1 MSSTQSPCDTAS
13 IPVGATVAE
22 KLQHA
27 APYNFFLT
35 TIASSTETHT
45 EPNSISFHELFDSSL
60 GDIAKIAHL
69 NFLIDTEWLMQ
80 QYERA
85 GCADVPSLVLYGF
98 DDSKVTEYPNMKV
111 EHRGTGGEYG
121 IHHSKMTF
129 IEYRDQSMRVIISTA
144 NLYAGDWNDRTNGLW
159 VSPRCDRMTDNVHEG
174 DSVTRFR
181 ADLMEYLL
189 WYQHADLAPWIELIS
204 QCDVRAIN
212 VFLVASVPGKH
223 LQSWRGNEKSQSYG
237 HWRMGNLLKQH
248 APPIDVAS
256 PLIAQSSSVGS
267 FGPSRKSYW
276 LFKEIMGSF
285 GQCKGPRDPNKLPD
299 FRMVYPSLQNVLGS
313 YDFLEAA
320 AGLPYSEQVHRR
332 QTWVQEFMLQWK
344 ADQRFRSRAM
354 PHIKTYAR
362 WNDKQLHWF
371 LLTSA
376 NMSKSAWGVRMKGNI
391 LSISN
396 VEVGVLFLPQFV
408 IDKECFHIE
417 DDDDATVP
425 PFPLVYDVP
434 NVPYKESDEA
444 FRVEC
449 IFDNIEK

>member
-1 MSSTQSPCDTAS
+1 
-13 IPVGATVAE
+13 
-22 KLQHA
+22 
-27 APYNFFLT
+27 
-35 TIASSTETHT
+35 
-45 EPNSISFHELFDSSL
+45 
-60 GDIAKIAHL
+60 
-69 NFLIDTEWLMQ
+69 
-80 QYERA
+80 
-85 GCADVPSLVLYGF
+85 
-98 DDSKVTEYPNMKV
+98 
-111 EHRGTGGEYG
+111 
-121 IHHSKMTF
+121 
-129 IEYRDQSMRVIISTA
+129 
-144 NLYAGDWNDRTNGLW
+144 
-159 VSPRCDRMTDNVHEG
+159 
-174 DSVTRFR
+174 
-181 ADLMEYLL
+181 
-189 WYQHADLAPWIELIS
+189 
-204 QCDVRAIN
+204 
-212 VFLVASVPGKH
+212 
-223 LQSWRGNEKSQSYG
+223 
-237 HWRMGNLLKQH
+237 
-248 APPIDVAS
+248 
-256 PLIAQSSSVGS
+256 
-267 FGPSRKSYW
+267 
-276 LFKEIMGSF
+276 
-285 GQCKGPRDPNKLPD
+285 
-299 FRMVYPSLQNVLGS
+299 MVYPSLQNVLGS

-425 PFPLVYDVP
+425 PFPLVYDIP